1 MALAAEPHTV
11 EIEPLLERVR
21 AYNPEADTELL
32 RRACARAEQAHA
44 GQLRDSGAPY
54 IEHPLE
60 VAHIL
65 ANLNSDG
72 PTIAAGLLHDV
83 VEDTSLDLETI
94 RTEFGEEVARLVD
107 GVTKLSLTELSRK
120 S

>member
-1 MALAAEPHTV
+1 MALAAEPKPLDV
-11 EIEPLLERVR
+11 EPLIERIRRYNPNLDADLIRR
-21 AYNPEADTELL
+21 AYT
-32 RRACARAEQAHA
+32 RAEQAHA

-94 RTEFGEEVARLVD
+94 RTEFGEEVARL
-107 GVTKLSLTELSRK
+107 
-120 S
+120 